1 VGREGLWSRLGVDLL
16 KDHTP
21 KGVDLLEDHTPERV
35 VLLKDHTPKEPVVLG
50 CFQYNPWDI
59 LRLLDS

>member
-1 VGREGLWSRLGVDLL
+1 MGVDLL